1 MAGRIKKYFIFARS
15 GIQTTLAY
23 KGAIFLWFLGGII
36 NAAVMCLLWWAIYTF
51 SPDTVIGGY
60 AFPQMLMYMTLSAIV
75 GEIAFSDTLSE
86 ITMDVHY
93 GLIGM
98 RLMKP
103 VNYRAQLGFTTVG
116 SFLARFLILG
126 LPMTVVGTLIAV
138 FGFGLSGLVWY
149 NLVLFVPAV
158 FVATLFADTL
168 GFLFGQLAFRTHAMF
183 GINSMMNILVG
194 FLSGAFVP
202 IALFPMWAQNILY
215 FTPFPSMMSMP
226 IRLFLGMMSPL
237 QTLEAFGI
245 AAFWLVLL
253 NVLGEILYRGSV
265 RHVVVF
271 GG

>member
-1 MAGRIKKYFIFARS
+1 MAGRIKKYFIFTRS

-23 KGAIFLWFLGGII
+23 KGAIFLWLIGGII
-36 NAAVMCLLWWAIYTF
+36 NAVVMCLLWWAVYTF
-51 SPDTVIGGY
+51 SPENMIAGY
-60 AFPQMLMYMTLSAIV
+60 TFPQMIMYMILSAV
-75 GEIAFSDTLSE
+75 VSEITFSDTLSE
-86 ITMDVHY
+86 ITSDVHY

-103 VNYRAQLGFTTVG
+103 VNYRAQLAFTAAG
-116 SFLARFLILG
+116 SFIARAVIIG
-126 LPMTVVGTLIAV
+126 LPMIVAGTLIAV
-138 FGFGLSGLVWY
+138 FGFGLDGLVWY
-149 NLVLFVPAV
+149 NIILFVPAM
-158 FVATLFADTL
+158 FVATMFADTL

-183 GINSMMNILVG
+183 GINSMMNILTG

-202 IALFPMWAQNILY
+202 IALFPLWAQNILE

-237 QTLEAFGI
+237 ETLQAFGI
-245 AAFWLVLL
+245 ALAWLAVL
-253 NVLGEILYRGSV
+253 NVLGELLYRGSV